1 MLLSEGIEEQKMAA
15 GRRFE
20 FLMDT
25 DQFEQLR
32 ALARR
37 RKTSVGELIRRAV
50 REFCFT
56 PPADRKPLVDAILDL
71 RLPNIDWTKA
81 KQDIESAHADALG
94 SARK

>member
-1 MLLSEGIEEQKMAA
+1 MAA

-20 FLMDT
+20 FLMET
-25 DQFEQLR
+25 DQYEQLR

-50 REFCFT
+50 REFHLKS
-56 PPADRKPLVDAILDL
+56 PADRKSLVDAILDL

-81 KQDIESAHADALG
+81 KKDIESVHAGALG

>member
-1 MLLSEGIEEQKMAA
+1 MAA

-25 DQFEQLR
+25 DHYAQLC

-37 RKTSVGELIRRAV
+37 RKTSVPELIRGAV
-50 REFCFT
+50 RESYFKA
-56 PPADRKPLVDAILDL
+56 PEDRKLLVDSILAIK
-71 RLPNIDWTKA
+71 LPNIDWTKA
-81 KQDIESAHADALG
+81 KKGIESAHAGALG